1 MNHLVAYVPVL
12 HEGYAKF
19 FKKYGGTA
27 YLVGPEFISEEFP
40 RLIRDLRQLPV
51 SDMVRAVQGLGI
63 FEHVE
68 VLTKVVAE
76 KLQKEKAT
84 IIMPDEEISHELAP
98 KYFSDCSITYEN
110 VFLRW
115 DKPITLRETIVS
127 PNRVI
132 STKEL
137 DKKFIQLAKQEAQKR
152 GDWWRQIGVVA
163 VRDGEVLFTDHN
175 RNLPTEYN
183 LHAVGNPRD
192 NFDAGEHPEIY
203 PTIHGEASV
212 VAQAARTGVSLNGAE
227 VYVTTFP
234 CANCARL
241 LAEAGVVKVYYKD
254 GYSML
259 DAEDIFKANNIEV
272 VLVQDA
278 KKS

>member
-1 MNHLVAYVPVL
+1 MKYLIAYVPVL
-12 HEGYAKF
+12 HEGYVKL
-19 FKKYGGTA
+19 FKKHKGTL
-27 YLVGPEFISEEFP
+27 YLVGPQFVAEEFP
-40 RLIRDLRQLPV
+40 RLIRDLRQLPLE
-51 SDMVRAVQGLGI
+51 DMARAIQGLDI
-63 FEHVE
+63 FEHVSVLSEEE
-68 VLTKVVAE
+68 VQ
-76 KLQKEKAT
+76 KLQSEKAA
-84 IIMPDEEISHELAP
+84 IVMPAEEISHELAE
-98 KYFSDCSITYEN
+98 KYFSECAVTYEN

-115 DKPITLRETIVS
+115 DKPITLREQEVT
-127 PNRVI
+127 PGRVI
-132 STKEL
+132 SQKEL
-137 DKKFIQLAKQEAQKR
+137 DTELMQRAVQEAQKS

-175 RNLPTEYN
+175 RNLPSEYN

-212 VAQAARTGVSLNGAE
+212 VAQAARKGVSLAGAE

-241 LAEAGVVKVYYKD
+241 LTEAGVKKVYYKD

-272 VLVQDA
+272 VLV
-278 KKS
+278 KEEV